1 MGIEFHII
9 NSAVVIVDLGIDSIL
24 ENLMHRRC
32 HLQDGGQQLQL
43 ARYDQNANKKI
54 CQQGPLAS
62 SFSSNNSKT
71 ESQLLPLLCVFS
83 ITVSWHWR
91 LHVRVRVIT
100 RQLQSRKNIII
111 IYKILKFYDF
121 FTLKKSVTILNFFLG
136 SMQLN
141 FGQNLVTNLVV
152 N

>member
-1 MGIEFHII
+1 
-9 NSAVVIVDLGIDSIL
+9 
-24 ENLMHRRC
+24 MHGRC
-32 HLQDGGQQLQL
+32 HLQDGGQQPQL

-121 FTLKKSVTILNFFLG
+121 FTLKKCVTILIFFFRSNIVKLWTKF
-136 SMQLN
+136 SNKLSCKLRLQLHSI
-141 FGQNLVTNLVV
+141 FFYWI
-152 N
+152 